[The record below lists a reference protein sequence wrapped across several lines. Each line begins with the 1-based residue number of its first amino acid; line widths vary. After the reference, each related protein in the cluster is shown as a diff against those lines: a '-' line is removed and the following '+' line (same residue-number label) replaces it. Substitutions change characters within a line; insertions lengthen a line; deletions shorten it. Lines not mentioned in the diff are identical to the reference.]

1 MRRLALAVALPLAL
15 GTLALGALGTVG
27 LASAQ
32 DGLPTPPVAPADPA
46 QARDPRLE
54 ALVGTWI
61 GRGTLLGQPTLEVW
75 SVAWTLDRAFLSVVA
90 TRTVVG
96 DDARATT
103 EHQLFL
109 RPSAPGGYRG
119 AWVDSAGGL
128 ATVKATW
135 TKDAAGEGLL
145 VELSAQDGAR
155 LVDPP
160 AARWLLS
167 GAPAQPVLDVRRL
180 DAQGAEVGK
189 VTLERKDE
197 KKAEGEA
204 PEKKE

>member
-1 MRRLALAVALPLAL
+1 MRLAFASFALTLVALNCQSLL
-15 GTLALGALGTVG
+15 
-27 LASAQ
+27 AQ
-32 DGLPTPPVAPADPA
+32 DGLPTPPAAPADSKA
-46 QARDPRLE
+46 DPRLE
-54 ALVGTWI
+54 ALVGTWV
-61 GRGTLLGQPTLEVW
+61 GRGALLGQPTLEVW

-109 RPSAPGGYRG
+109 RPVANGYRG
-119 AWVDSAGGL
+119 VWVDSGGGL

-145 VELSAQDGAR
+145 LELTAQDGSRPA
-155 LVDPP
+155 DPP
-160 AARWLLS
+160 ATRWLLS
-167 GAPAQPVLDVRRL
+167 GQTLDVRRL

-189 VTLERKDE
+189 VALERKEE
-197 KKAEGEA
+197 KEKAEDGEE
-204 PEKKE
+204 EKKE

>member
-1 MRRLALAVALPLAL
+1 MRRLAFAVALAL
-15 GTLALGALGTVG
+15 VTLS
-27 LASAQ
+27 ASAQ
-32 DGLPTPPVAPADPA
+32 DGLPTPPAAPAEAP
-46 QARDPRLE
+46 RDPRLE

-109 RPSAPGGYRG
+109 RPSTPGGYRG

-145 VELSAQDGAR
+145 IELSAQDGAR
-155 LVDPP
+155 LVEPP

-167 GAPAQPVLDVRRL
+167 SQPAQTVLDVRRL

-197 KKAEGEA
+197 KETTEGEA